1 MVVPSA
7 KPIPV
12 ALAGKTMASVETQTE
27 VHLEHSI
34 KAVTWIPVVDQLDPV
49 HDFDEELAESIL
61 ESERMLADSGN
72 VLPDENQAKSD
83 VNDVDSLEVFRE
95 VGGEETTKDGL
106 DDIILYYPEES
117 NKVLLLIF
125 TYFIQISIWMHIMYI
140 FYMLNI
146 SEGKEEKPIELGI
159 HTLVKDPSFG
169 GGGVNN
175 RASGERACNTT
186 NNTNNVM
193 KSMKLKLK
201 RGITMDSGSHHN
213 VMSKKLVNRKRIRPS
228 AGSKAGLH
236 YVAANK
242 GKIPNEGE
250 IDFNFETEDGSLES
264 WIFQMAE
271 VNKALAAVADRVDH
285 RYRVVFDKDDNTGLD
300 SSYMLNKATNKI
312 IKMTRV
318 GNVWVVNAIVSAE
331 DAGPGGFGRRG

>member
-1 MVVPSA
+1 MGDL
-7 KPIPV
+7 K
-12 ALAGKTMASVETQTE
+12 G
-27 VHLEHSI
+27 
-34 KAVTWIPVVDQLDPV
+34 
-49 HDFDEELAESIL
+49 
-61 ESERMLADSGN
+61 
-72 VLPDENQAKSD
+72 
-83 VNDVDSLEVFRE
+83 
-95 VGGEETTKDGL
+95 
-106 DDIILYYPEES
+106 IIIYHPEES

-125 TYFIQISIWMHIMYI
+125 TYFIQISIWTHIMYI
-140 FYMLNI
+140 SYMLNI

-175 RASGERACNTT
+175 RASGERARNTT

-213 VMSKKLVNRKRIRPS
+213 VMSKKLVNHKRIRPS